1 MGQAYAPL
9 RPGSSGEAIVKFNV
23 EVECSPEEAR
33 RMMGL
38 PDLTPVHDKYIAS
51 LTDAMDGV
59 IAPDMLEGMMR
70 NWAPMSD
77 AGMSFWRK
85 MFESAGKSGS

>member
-1 MGQAYAPL
+1 M
-9 RPGSSGEAIVKFNV
+9 KFNV
-23 EVECSPEEAR
+23 EVECSPEEMR

-59 IAPDMLEGMMR
+59 IAPRYFG
-70 NWAPMSD
+70 WHD
-77 AGMSFWRK
+77 AELG
-85 MFESAGKSGS
+85 AGGGCRDELLAEDVRECGQARFLI

>member
-1 MGQAYAPL
+1 M
-9 RPGSSGEAIVKFNV
+9 KFNV
-23 EVECSPEEAR
+23 ELECTPEEAR

-51 LTDAMDGV
+51 LTGAMDGKV
-59 IAPDMLEGMMR
+59 APELLEGLMQS
-70 NWAPMSD
+70 WAPMGD

-85 MFESAGKSGS
+85 MFDTAKSSD